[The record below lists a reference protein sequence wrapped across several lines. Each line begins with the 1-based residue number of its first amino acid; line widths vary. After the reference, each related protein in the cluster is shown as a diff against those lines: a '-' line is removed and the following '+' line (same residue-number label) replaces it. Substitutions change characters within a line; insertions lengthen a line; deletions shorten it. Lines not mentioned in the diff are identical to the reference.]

1 MNHEDAITPQGQAQT
16 QSTTEQQPDQL
27 VAMDYKMTIH
37 QAPQTSKMAL
47 QASDAENKA
56 T

>member
-1 MNHEDAITPQGQAQT
+1 MPQAQAQT

-27 VAMDYKMTIH
+27 VETDYKMTIH
-37 QAPQTSKMAL
+37 QAPQTSEMAL
-47 QASDAENKA
+47 NASDVENKA

>member
-1 MNHEDAITPQGQAQT
+1 MNHGDAITAQAQAQT

-27 VAMDYKMTIH
+27 VAMDYKMKIH
-37 QAPQTSKMAL
+37 QTPQTSEMAL
-47 QASDAENKA
+47 HASDVENKA